1 MSQGCRLVMV
11 DDHYHDKGVTVG
23 CDSCRVDVVTVG
35 VFVCTSDVVW
45 SW

>member
-11 DDHYHDKGVTVG
+11 DDHCHDNGATVG
-23 CDSCRVDVVTVG
+23 CDSSMVDVVTVG
-35 VFVCTSDVVW
+35 VFVCAKDVVW